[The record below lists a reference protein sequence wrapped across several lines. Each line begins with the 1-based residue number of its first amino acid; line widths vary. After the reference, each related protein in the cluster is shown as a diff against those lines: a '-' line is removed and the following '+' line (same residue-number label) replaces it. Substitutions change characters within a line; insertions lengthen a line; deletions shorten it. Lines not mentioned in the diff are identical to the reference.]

1 MNSSASVQ
9 ERLQLKRVPLDKWSI
24 KEQLCLASAVAS
36 SGDQNW
42 MSVSRALKGIVNFDA
57 RPADWFTSKSCA
69 TQYGKLLDN
78 VETPKRKKRT
88 ASERDSNTPVETP
101 VESLVKKL
109 TTERVIEMK
118 KLIQDEQQQYQKMK
132 EELLFLQ
139 SSSMDETRIR
149 EMWNQIEQE
158 KIQKEREQVRYD
170 QWLKERE
177 EKKLEMERQWRPNYG
192 LNKSQIIKAT
202 KTNLEV
208 LDMDIEEPALSS
220 PLKQQN
226 SNLPGTSPSPL
237 LTSLLKSPSQANTQN
252 TVHVSG
258 STNSARSAPTITNLL
273 TGGSCIISSAS
284 NSPNIILQ
292 NPLPTQINSSANPH
306 NNIIINASGQL
317 LSSAIDHNNV
327 VQIPPSQSAPTLI
340 TLLDKKPAPIATT
353 SINFNVSATG
363 AVPQA
368 QLLQQQSII
377 ELSTASGSNTMD
389 TQPEMNADDSQL
401 YAEFRD
407 MMDPKFEIDEDC
419 LEDIN
424 SIISAPEMD
433 KMGSG
438 APIKMEVNVS
448 QLSNADDY
456 DQLRIKQLV
465 ESFDNPVVGQ
475 IPGPVAIAPVKNV
488 EVPQETSIFQSTNKP
503 TIFQQFQ
510 QQFDAGK
517 IAGDDMDLSLQVTD
531 TPDLPQEFNKDQESS
546 QDGDTSKIEVN
557 AIETIEVTSDENSN
571 TNEMTVQPES
581 IVILKEDEKVSKTKQ
596 LEETKVADEN
606 ITEGQIES
614 GSKDP
619 RIKSEVQIV
628 IQKCDKEEKVEDV
641 KESVDES
648 MPEASGVINV
658 NDSDEDADIFE
669 DAKEQ
674 QEHEVKKEAKLAQEL
689 LEKSVGGSQTTEL
702 GASKATTEE
711 EANST
716 CISLDSD
723 DDIIEVSRSDKV
735 GRVTRDYSRK
745 KISDTPSKSDKED
758 HAGKSRE
765 VSENSNDDNN
775 SDTPI
780 TRTRSRNSSTVPDTT
795 KTSSASTG
803 YTVEQDHTMWKGKF
817 RSAMQ
822 QISEL
827 KDYEV
832 IIDGK
837 VIPNESQ
844 KNVIYHPMNLRQL
857 QRNVENDILTM
868 PSDVK
873 RDFGLMCTN
882 IIMLNKK
889 GSKFNDIVYKFM
901 KDSWDIFEECLEV
914 EDTFKS
920 YPLNIRYTNVHHIKN
935 YQRPTHLNTFNFLP
949 HKSLN
954 EMKLHIKRVLNMH
967 QENTTLDN
975 YISTMFNFKSLNPT
989 YVFRL
994 PDKRNL
1000 IFRKSDF
1007 SDAVFPN
1014 VTNVNKFNNFD
1025 NIQASSSSKHL
1036 VQIKQDDQEE
1046 LKFERYFFENN
1057 LNSNYDDA
1065 DYDENMK
1072 KVIEENVRSE
1082 KGFISQ
1088 LNELNE
1094 ELDEEELRS
1103 EYKKFNKPKASKST
1117 QKLSYGKKINSYQS
1131 KKNPEAESW
1140 EELGLFGWEGSMTGT
1155 ANRFKQPQ
1163 GYLQP
1168 PIKTSH
1174 YDPNKNYKQLLE
1186 LQENISE
1193 SPDLDME
1200 NISEQLTTLLLEDE
1214 QTLLNKTGRLPN
1226 KQPKWPITTTRDK
1239 HGDADVF
1246 LARANNPFGHSTKWK
1261 YSNSTEM
1268 GEQREGRSKR
1278 GVFHL
1283 YSMIKCATGCDPLI
1297 FKGYGC
1303 YCGFL
1308 GSGRALDGID
1318 RCCKAHDYC
1327 YNDAGCPSYL
1337 EYFVPYLWKCYK
1349 GRPLCAVENG
1359 EWGGLGSCASRLCE
1373 CDKAL
1378 SKCLRRHYC
1387 PKKRTVCTTSPLR
1400 LLQNLVMVF

>member
-1 MNSSASVQ
+1 
-9 ERLQLKRVPLDKWSI
+9 
-24 KEQLCLASAVAS
+24 
-36 SGDQNW
+36 
-42 MSVSRALKGIVNFDA
+42 
-57 RPADWFTSKSCA
+57 
-69 TQYGKLLDN
+69 
-78 VETPKRKKRT
+78 
-88 ASERDSNTPVETP
+88 
-101 VESLVKKL
+101 
-109 TTERVIEMK
+109 MK

-192 LNKSQIIKAT
+192 LNKSQTIKAT

-208 LDMDIEEPALSS
+208 LDMDIEEAASAS
-220 PLKQQN
+220 PIKQQN

-237 LTSLLKSPSQANTQN
+237 LTSLLKSPSQANTQS
-252 TVHVSG
+252 TIHVSG

-292 NPLPTQINSSANPH
+292 NSLPAQINSSAIPH

-327 VQIPPSQSAPTLI
+327 VQIPASQSAPTLI
-340 TLLDKKPAPIATT
+340 TLLDKKPAPNATT

-433 KMGSG
+433 KIGSG
-438 APIKMEVNVS
+438 TPIKMEVNVS

-475 IPGPVAIAPVKNV
+475 IPVVPVQIAVPTVKNV
-488 EVPQETSIFQSTNKP
+488 EAATQETSIFQTTNKP

-517 IAGDDMDLSLQVTD
+517 IAGDDMELNMQVTD
-531 TPDLPQEFNKDQESS
+531 PPDLPQEFNKDQEMS
-546 QDGDTSKIEVN
+546 QDGDAGKIDTN

-571 TNEMTVQPES
+571 TNEMTDQPEA
-581 IVILKEDEKVSKTKQ
+581 IVVVKEEEKTFKIEPEEIKSAEHNIVDDE
-596 LEETKVADEN
+596 
-606 ITEGQIES
+606 GES
-614 GSKDP
+614 DSKDP

-628 IQKCDKEEKVEDV
+628 IQKCDKEDKAEDV
-641 KESVDES
+641 KESNDEL
-648 MPEASGVINV
+648 MPEASSVINV

-674 QEHEVKKEAKLAQEL
+674 QEHEVKMEAKLAQEL
-689 LEKSVGGSQTTEL
+689 LEQSASGSQTTEL

-780 TRTRSRNSSTVPDTT
+780 TRTRSRNSSIVPDAT
-795 KTSSASTG
+795 KTPSASAA

-817 RSAMQ
+817 RTAMQ

-827 KDYEV
+827 KDYEA

-882 IIMLNKK
+882 ITMLNKK

-914 EDTFKS
+914 EDTFKT
-920 YPLNIRYTNVHHIKN
+920 YRKTIK
-935 YQRPTHLNTFNFLP
+935 
-949 HKSLN
+949 
-954 EMKLHIKRVLNMH
+954 
-967 QENTTLDN
+967 
-975 YISTMFNFKSLNPT
+975 
-989 YVFRL
+989 
-994 PDKRNL
+994 
-1000 IFRKSDF
+1000 
-1007 SDAVFPN
+1007 
-1014 VTNVNKFNNFD
+1014 
-1025 NIQASSSSKHL
+1025 
-1036 VQIKQDDQEE
+1036 
-1046 LKFERYFFENN
+1046 
-1057 LNSNYDDA
+1057 
-1065 DYDENMK
+1065 K
-1072 KVIEENVRSE
+1072 KAKE
-1082 KGFISQ
+1082 
-1088 LNELNE
+1088 
-1094 ELDEEELRS
+1094 
-1103 EYKKFNKPKASKST
+1103 
-1117 QKLSYGKKINSYQS
+1117 
-1131 KKNPEAESW
+1131 
-1140 EELGLFGWEGSMTGT
+1140 
-1155 ANRFKQPQ
+1155 
-1163 GYLQP
+1163 
-1168 PIKTSH
+1168 
-1174 YDPNKNYKQLLE
+1174 
-1186 LQENISE
+1186 
-1193 SPDLDME
+1193 
-1200 NISEQLTTLLLEDE
+1200 
-1214 QTLLNKTGRLPN
+1214 
-1226 KQPKWPITTTRDK
+1226 
-1239 HGDADVF
+1239 
-1246 LARANNPFGHSTKWK
+1246 
-1261 YSNSTEM
+1261 
-1268 GEQREGRSKR
+1268 
-1278 GVFHL
+1278 
-1283 YSMIKCATGCDPLI
+1283 
-1297 FKGYGC
+1297 
-1303 YCGFL
+1303 
-1308 GSGRALDGID
+1308 
-1318 RCCKAHDYC
+1318 
-1327 YNDAGCPSYL
+1327 
-1337 EYFVPYLWKCYK
+1337 
-1349 GRPLCAVENG
+1349 
-1359 EWGGLGSCASRLCE
+1359 
-1373 CDKAL
+1373 
-1378 SKCLRRHYC
+1378 
-1387 PKKRTVCTTSPLR
+1387 
-1400 LLQNLVMVF
+1400 

>member
-1 MNSSASVQ
+1 
-9 ERLQLKRVPLDKWSI
+9 
-24 KEQLCLASAVAS
+24 
-36 SGDQNW
+36 
-42 MSVSRALKGIVNFDA
+42 
-57 RPADWFTSKSCA
+57 
-69 TQYGKLLDN
+69 
-78 VETPKRKKRT
+78 
-88 ASERDSNTPVETP
+88 
-101 VESLVKKL
+101 
-109 TTERVIEMK
+109 MK

-158 KIQKEREQVRYD
+158 KFQKEREQVRYD

-208 LDMDIEEPALSS
+208 LDMDIEEPALTS

-237 LTSLLKSPSQANTQN
+237 LTSLLKSPSQASTQSSI
-252 TVHVSG
+252 HVSG

-284 NSPNIILQ
+284 NSPNIINLQ
-292 NPLPTQINSSANPH
+292 NPLPTQINSSAIPH

-327 VQIPPSQSAPTLI
+327 VQIPVSQSAPTLI

-353 SINFNVSATG
+353 SINFNVSAMG

-377 ELSTASGSNTMD
+377 ELPTASGSNTMD

-433 KMGSG
+433 KIGSG
-438 APIKMEVNVS
+438 APIQMEVNVS

-475 IPGPVAIAPVKNV
+475 IPGPVTIASVKIV
-488 EVPQETSIFQSTNKP
+488 DAPQETSIFQTSNKP

-517 IAGDDMDLSLQVTD
+517 IAGDNMELNMQVTD
-531 TPDLPQEFNKDQESS
+531 TPDLPQEFNKDQENS
-546 QDGDTSKIEVN
+546 QDVDTGKIDAN
-557 AIETIEVTSDENSN
+557 TIETIEVTSDENSN
-571 TNEMTVQPES
+571 TNEMTDQPEGN
-581 IVILKEDEKVSKTKQ
+581 VVLKEDEKAINKQ
-596 LEETKVADEN
+596 PEEIKNEDKNMVDDEC
-606 ITEGQIES
+606 ES

-628 IQKCDKEEKVEDV
+628 IQKCDKENKAEDAN
-641 KESVDES
+641 ESIDEL
-648 MPEASGVINV
+648 MPETSSVINV

-674 QEHEVKKEAKLAQEL
+674 QENEVKKEAKLVKEL
-689 LEKSVGGSQTTEL
+689 LEQSVGGSQTVEL
-702 GASKATTEE
+702 GASKVTTEE

-723 DDIIEVSRSDKV
+723 DDIIEVSRSDKI

-780 TRTRSRNSSTVPDTT
+780 TRTRSRNSSTVPDTS
-795 KTSSASTG
+795 KTPSTSTG
-803 YTVEQDHTMWKGKF
+803 CTVEQDHTMWKSKF
-817 RSAMQ
+817 CSAMQ

-827 KDYEV
+827 KDYEA

-889 GSKFNDIVYKFM
+889 GSKFNDNVYKFM
-901 KDSWDIFEECLEV
+901 QDSWEIFEESLEV

-920 YPLNIRYTNVHHIKN
+920 YRKTIK
-935 YQRPTHLNTFNFLP
+935 
-949 HKSLN
+949 
-954 EMKLHIKRVLNMH
+954 
-967 QENTTLDN
+967 
-975 YISTMFNFKSLNPT
+975 
-989 YVFRL
+989 
-994 PDKRNL
+994 
-1000 IFRKSDF
+1000 
-1007 SDAVFPN
+1007 
-1014 VTNVNKFNNFD
+1014 
-1025 NIQASSSSKHL
+1025 
-1036 VQIKQDDQEE
+1036 
-1046 LKFERYFFENN
+1046 
-1057 LNSNYDDA
+1057 
-1065 DYDENMK
+1065 K
-1072 KVIEENVRSE
+1072 KAKE
-1082 KGFISQ
+1082 
-1088 LNELNE
+1088 
-1094 ELDEEELRS
+1094 
-1103 EYKKFNKPKASKST
+1103 
-1117 QKLSYGKKINSYQS
+1117 
-1131 KKNPEAESW
+1131 
-1140 EELGLFGWEGSMTGT
+1140 
-1155 ANRFKQPQ
+1155 
-1163 GYLQP
+1163 
-1168 PIKTSH
+1168 
-1174 YDPNKNYKQLLE
+1174 
-1186 LQENISE
+1186 
-1193 SPDLDME
+1193 
-1200 NISEQLTTLLLEDE
+1200 
-1214 QTLLNKTGRLPN
+1214 
-1226 KQPKWPITTTRDK
+1226 
-1239 HGDADVF
+1239 
-1246 LARANNPFGHSTKWK
+1246 
-1261 YSNSTEM
+1261 
-1268 GEQREGRSKR
+1268 
-1278 GVFHL
+1278 
-1283 YSMIKCATGCDPLI
+1283 
-1297 FKGYGC
+1297 
-1303 YCGFL
+1303 
-1308 GSGRALDGID
+1308 
-1318 RCCKAHDYC
+1318 
-1327 YNDAGCPSYL
+1327 
-1337 EYFVPYLWKCYK
+1337 
-1349 GRPLCAVENG
+1349 
-1359 EWGGLGSCASRLCE
+1359 
-1373 CDKAL
+1373 
-1378 SKCLRRHYC
+1378 
-1387 PKKRTVCTTSPLR
+1387 
-1400 LLQNLVMVF
+1400 

>member
-1 MNSSASVQ
+1 
-9 ERLQLKRVPLDKWSI
+9 
-24 KEQLCLASAVAS
+24 
-36 SGDQNW
+36 
-42 MSVSRALKGIVNFDA
+42 
-57 RPADWFTSKSCA
+57 
-69 TQYGKLLDN
+69 
-78 VETPKRKKRT
+78 
-88 ASERDSNTPVETP
+88 
-101 VESLVKKL
+101 
-109 TTERVIEMK
+109 MK

-192 LNKSQIIKAT
+192 LNKTQIIKAT

-208 LDMDIEEPALSS
+208 LDMDIEESASAS
-220 PLKQQN
+220 PLKQQS

-237 LTSLLKSPSQANTQN
+237 LTSLLKSPSQANTQS
-252 TVHVSG
+252 TIHVSG

-292 NPLPTQINSSANPH
+292 NPLPAQINSSAIPH

-327 VQIPPSQSAPTLI
+327 VQIPASQSAPTLI
-340 TLLDKKPAPIATT
+340 TLLDKKPTPNATT

-377 ELSTASGSNTMD
+377 ELSTASGSNTID

-424 SIISAPEMD
+424 SIISAPEID

-438 APIKMEVNVS
+438 VPIKMEVNVS

-475 IPGPVAIAPVKNV
+475 IPVGPVTIAPVNIV
-488 EVPQETSIFQSTNKP
+488 EAPQETSIFQTTNKP

-517 IAGDDMDLSLQVTD
+517 IGGDDMELNMQVTD
-531 TPDLPQEFNKDQESS
+531 PPDLPQEFNKDQEMS
-546 QDGDTSKIEVN
+546 QDGDTDKIDVN
-557 AIETIEVTSDENSN
+557 AIETIEVTSDENSS
-571 TNEMTVQPES
+571 TNEMIDQPEAT
-581 IVILKEDEKVSKTKQ
+581 VILKEDEKASKNQ
-596 LEETKVADEN
+596 PEETKNADDN
-606 ITEGQIES
+606 TADGKS
-614 GSKDP
+614 VSDSKDP
-619 RIKSEVQIV
+619 RMKGEVQIV
-628 IQKCDKEEKVEDV
+628 IQKCDKEDKAEEA
-641 KESVDES
+641 KECNDEL
-648 MPEASGVINV
+648 MPEASSVINV

-674 QEHEVKKEAKLAQEL
+674 QEHEVKMEAKLAQEL
-689 LEKSVGGSQTTEL
+689 LEQSASGSHTAEL
-702 GASKATTEE
+702 GTSKATTEE

-758 HAGKSRE
+758 HAAKSRE

-780 TRTRSRNSSTVPDTT
+780 TRTRSRNSSTVPDAS
-795 KTSSASTG
+795 KTPSASTG
-803 YTVEQDHTMWKGKF
+803 YTVEQDHTMWKSKF

-827 KDYEV
+827 KDYEA

-844 KNVIYHPMNLRQL
+844 KNVIYHLMNLRQL

-889 GSKFNDIVYKFM
+889 GSKFNDSVYKFM
-901 KDSWDIFEECLEV
+901 KDSWEIFEECLEV
-914 EDTFKS
+914 EDTFKT
-920 YPLNIRYTNVHHIKN
+920 YRKTIK
-935 YQRPTHLNTFNFLP
+935 
-949 HKSLN
+949 
-954 EMKLHIKRVLNMH
+954 
-967 QENTTLDN
+967 
-975 YISTMFNFKSLNPT
+975 
-989 YVFRL
+989 
-994 PDKRNL
+994 
-1000 IFRKSDF
+1000 
-1007 SDAVFPN
+1007 
-1014 VTNVNKFNNFD
+1014 
-1025 NIQASSSSKHL
+1025 
-1036 VQIKQDDQEE
+1036 
-1046 LKFERYFFENN
+1046 
-1057 LNSNYDDA
+1057 
-1065 DYDENMK
+1065 K
-1072 KVIEENVRSE
+1072 KAKE
-1082 KGFISQ
+1082 
-1088 LNELNE
+1088 
-1094 ELDEEELRS
+1094 
-1103 EYKKFNKPKASKST
+1103 
-1117 QKLSYGKKINSYQS
+1117 
-1131 KKNPEAESW
+1131 
-1140 EELGLFGWEGSMTGT
+1140 
-1155 ANRFKQPQ
+1155 
-1163 GYLQP
+1163 
-1168 PIKTSH
+1168 
-1174 YDPNKNYKQLLE
+1174 
-1186 LQENISE
+1186 
-1193 SPDLDME
+1193 
-1200 NISEQLTTLLLEDE
+1200 
-1214 QTLLNKTGRLPN
+1214 
-1226 KQPKWPITTTRDK
+1226 
-1239 HGDADVF
+1239 
-1246 LARANNPFGHSTKWK
+1246 
-1261 YSNSTEM
+1261 
-1268 GEQREGRSKR
+1268 
-1278 GVFHL
+1278 
-1283 YSMIKCATGCDPLI
+1283 
-1297 FKGYGC
+1297 
-1303 YCGFL
+1303 
-1308 GSGRALDGID
+1308 
-1318 RCCKAHDYC
+1318 
-1327 YNDAGCPSYL
+1327 
-1337 EYFVPYLWKCYK
+1337 
-1349 GRPLCAVENG
+1349 
-1359 EWGGLGSCASRLCE
+1359 
-1373 CDKAL
+1373 
-1378 SKCLRRHYC
+1378 
-1387 PKKRTVCTTSPLR
+1387 
-1400 LLQNLVMVF
+1400 